1 VSVKVSQPANLDK
14 PPEVN
19 KIDLDIGNIAVLS
32 DGVGTADYMIEA
44 MFNILPNVF
53 RQLII
58 DALEEPL
65 REKIEIEVRKI
76 VDIEDIIEKHLP

>member
-1 VSVKVSQPANLDK
+1 MSVKVSQPANLDK